1 MQTQQ
6 QFPICVVR
14 SFFRFTSFATYFVRI
29 SLRNYNT
36 TKTVDSFPFRKGR
49 ERETKRF
56 LVRDHYNETNR
67 MYEMVGHSKY
77 DESASK
83 QLNSL
88 EI

>member
-49 ERETKRF
+49 ERERRSGFWSGIIITKRIVCTKWSVTVNTMKA
-56 LVRDHYNETNR
+56 LANN
-67 MYEMVGHSKY
+67 
-77 DESASK
+77 
-83 QLNSL
+83 
-88 EI
+88 